1 MNAMLRQIML
11 VGLGS
16 AVGGMARFLMGKWIY
31 ALYPQNFPLPT
42 LIINILGCFLIGLIF
57 GYSVKTGAF
66 SAETR
71 LFLTTGLCGGFTTFS
86 AFAYENIQLMKT
98 GQYTMV
104 LVYITASVV
113 LGIVATFLGMG
124 MFR

>member
-1 MNAMLRQIML
+1 M
-11 VGLGS
+11 
-16 AVGGMARFLMGKWIY
+16 
-31 ALYPQNFPLPT
+31 
-42 LIINILGCFLIGLIF
+42 
-57 GYSVKTGAF
+57 KTG
-66 SAETR
+66 SLTAEIR
-71 LFLTTGLCGGFTTFS
+71 LLLTTGLCGGFTTFS

-124 MFR
+124 IFR

>member
-1 MNAMLRQIML
+1 ML

-16 AVGGMARFLMGKWIY
+16 AVGGMARFTLGKWIY
-31 ALYPQNFPLPT
+31 NVYQQAFPLPT
-42 LIINILGCFLIGLIF
+42 LIINVLGCFIIGLLYGI
-57 GYSVKTGAF
+57 SIKTG
-66 SAETR
+66 SLTAETR
-71 LFLTTGLCGGFTTFS
+71 LLLTTGLCGGFTTFS

-113 LGIVATFLGMG
+113 LGIVATFLGMEI
-124 MFR
+124 FR